1 MENIKYW
8 QHRLNNLEENILT
21 ETDPKQ
27 LELELVN
34 YVELLL
40 YIALSSEVEKYTCFL
55 N

>member
-34 YVELLL
+34 YVELLMQL
-40 YIALSSEVEKYTCFL
+40 ALSSEVERYIYEL